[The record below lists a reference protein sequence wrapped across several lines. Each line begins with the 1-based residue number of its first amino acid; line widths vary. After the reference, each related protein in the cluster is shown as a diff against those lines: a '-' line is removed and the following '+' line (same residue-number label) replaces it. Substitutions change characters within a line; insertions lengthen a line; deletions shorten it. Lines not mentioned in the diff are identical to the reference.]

1 MNLQHLPNTIS
12 VMRILLVAPIVW
24 SMFIGDWDVALWLI
38 LIAGVSDAL
47 DGHFAR
53 RFGWQT
59 RVGALLD
66 PAGDKLVL
74 VACFIALGVLGFVPW
89 WLIGTVLARDVI
101 IVVMY
106 LQRREP
112 VSDRP
117 TTISKINTFAQ
128 TAYVLLVVYGAA
140 HGANRVLLDTWL
152 AITLMTTVFSGL
164 RYLWLWGARE
174 RRLRDATT

>member
-1 MNLQHLPNTIS
+1 MTLQHLPNTIS

-24 SMFIGDWDVALWLI
+24 SMVIGDYDVALWLI
-38 LIAGVSDAL
+38 VIAGISDAA

-53 RFGWQT
+53 RYGWQT
-59 RVGALLD
+59 RAGALLD
-66 PAGDKLVL
+66 PAGDKLLL
-74 VACFIALGVLGFVPW
+74 VASFVTLGTMGFAPW

-101 IVVMY
+101 IVALY
-106 LQRREP
+106 LHRRRP
-112 VSDRP
+112 VSVRP

-128 TAYVLLVVYGAA
+128 TACVLLLVYGAA

-164 RYLWLWGARE
+164 LYLWLWAERE
-174 RRLRDATT
+174 AGLRA